1 MIDFRVNEELCIQC
15 GECAADC
22 PASIISMDDG
32 YPQIEIVDE
41 ARCYRCQHCLA
52 VCPTGAISILGK
64 DPEAS
69 IKLVGNM
76 IDPVQLE
83 ILIKGRRAVR
93 RYTGKELPQSLI
105 DELLAVAWYAPT
117 GVNSQSVL
125 FTVVREAKVME
136 GLREEVMSGL
146 TKLKEAGQLPEG
158 FVGQYMGMAV
168 KAWREEGK
176 DIIFRG
182 APHLLVTSAPKN
194 SPCPVQDAHIALA
207 TFQLLAHARGVGT
220 VWDGLFMMAL
230 SLLPDLAGRLGLPE
244 DHLLGYAMVF
254 GEPAVDY
261 HRTVQRG
268 PALVN
273 VVK

>member
-1 MIDFRVNEELCIQC
+1 MMQFRINEELCIQC

-22 PASIISMDDG
+22 PAGIIVMDG
-32 YPQIEIVDE
+32 YPKITDE
-41 ARCYRCQHCLA
+41 SRCYLCQHCLA
-52 VCPTGAISILGK
+52 ICPTEAVSVLGK
-64 DPEAS
+64 DPGAS
-69 IKLVGNM
+69 TKLSGYM
-76 IDPVQLE
+76 MDSGQLE

-105 DELLAVAWYAPT
+105 DELLAIAWYAPT
-117 GVNSQSVL
+117 GVNSQAVL
-125 FTVVREAKVME
+125 FTVVREAKVMA

-146 TKLKEAGQLPEG
+146 AKLIALGKLPEG

-168 KAWREEGK
+168 KSWQEEGK

-182 APHLLVTSAPKN
+182 APHLLLTSAPKN
-194 SPCPVQDAHIALA
+194 SPCPVQDTHIALT
-207 TFQLLAHARGVGT
+207 TFQLMAHARGVGT
-220 VWDGLFMMAL
+220 LWDGLFMIAL
-230 SLLPDLAGRLGLPE
+230 SLLPDLAGRLGIPN

-254 GEPAVDY
+254 GEPAVNY

-268 PALVN
+268 PAQVN

>member
-1 MIDFRVNEELCIQC
+1 MIQFCVDENLCTQC

-22 PASIISMDDG
+22 PAGIIAMDG
-32 YPQIEIVDE
+32 YPKITDE

-52 VCPTGAISILGK
+52 VCPTGAVSVLGK

-69 IKLVGNM
+69 TKLAGNLP
-76 IDPVQLE
+76 DPSQLE
-83 ILIKGRRAVR
+83 TLIKGRRAVR
-93 RYTGKELPQSLI
+93 RYTGRDLPPALI
-105 DELLAVAWYAPT
+105 DELLAIAWYAPT

-125 FTVVREAKVME
+125 FTVVREAKVMA

-146 TKLKEAGQLPEG
+146 TKLKEAGKLPAG

-168 KAWREEGK
+168 KGWQEEGR

-182 APHLLVTSAPKN
+182 APHLLLTSAPKN
-194 SPCPVQDAHIALA
+194 SPCPVQDTHIALA
-207 TFQLLAHARGVGT
+207 TFQLIAHAKGVGT

-230 SLLPDLAGRLGLPE
+230 SLLPGLDKRLGIPE
-244 DHLLGYAMVF
+244 DHLVGYAMAF
-254 GEPAVDY
+254 GEPAVEY

-268 PALVN
+268 PAPVN

>member
-1 MIDFRVNEELCIQC
+1 MIQFRIDEERCIQC

-22 PASIISMDDG
+22 PAGIIAMDG
-32 YPQIEIVDE
+32 YPKITDE
-41 ARCYRCQHCLA
+41 TRCYRCQHCLA
-52 VCPTGAISILGK
+52 VCPTGAVSVLGK
-64 DPEAS
+64 DPDAS
-69 IKLVGNM
+69 IKISGKLL
-76 IDPVQLE
+76 DPGQLE

-93 RYTGKELPQSLI
+93 RYTGKDLPPALI

-117 GVNSQSVL
+117 GVNSQAVL
-125 FTVVREAKVME
+125 FTVVREAKVLA

-146 TKLKEAGQLPEG
+146 AKLRETGKLPDG
-158 FVGQYMGMAV
+158 FIGQYMGMAV
-168 KAWREEGK
+168 KAWQEEGR

-182 APHLLVTSAPKN
+182 APHLLLTSAPKN

-207 TFQLLAHARGVGT
+207 TFQLIAHARGVGT

-230 SLLPDLAGRLGLPE
+230 SLLPELSQRLAFPT
-244 DHLLGYAMVF
+244 DHLLGYAMLF
-254 GEPAVDY
+254 GEPAVEY

-268 PALVN
+268 PAQVN